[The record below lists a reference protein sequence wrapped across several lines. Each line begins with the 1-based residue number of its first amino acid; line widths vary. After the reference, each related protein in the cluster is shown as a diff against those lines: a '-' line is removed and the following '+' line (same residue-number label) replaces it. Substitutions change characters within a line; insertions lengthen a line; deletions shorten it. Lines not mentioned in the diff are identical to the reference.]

1 MSWLLNCEEFDSFE
15 FWISWVCSFLRS
27 LSELVIKSERPLIQ
41 TLTQNVITHHDW
53 RKKMILDFCHLLN
66 CSNFCFLCFL
76 WICTMIWFYSSLPKG
91 KKNVWHVWLLESCV
105 LMVLPSVQ
113 CFWEIIQLLAMCV
126 LLIRRFH
133 SCECYWPWG
142 LLYTGSCSMWQLFL
156 YIRLAIETRTPLPL
170 PTLYILL
177 MVEKARRILGVVS
190 ARLWLASVITLDTL
204 IMFICLTLITKVTAL
219 REM

>member
-1 MSWLLNCEEFDSFE
+1 MF
-15 FWISWVCSFLRS
+15 
-27 LSELVIKSERPLIQ
+27 
-41 TLTQNVITHHDW
+41 THHDW
-53 RKKMILDFCHLLN
+53 RKKMILDFCRLLN
-66 CSNFCFLCFL
+66 CSNCLLCFL

-126 LLIRRFH
+126 LLIWRFH

-156 YIRLAIETRTPLPL
+156 YIRLAIETRTSLPL

>member
-1 MSWLLNCEEFDSFE
+1 MHAAFFFIPFSDREWKTVNPDSD
-15 FWISWVCSFLRS
+15 SKCNHPS
-27 LSELVIKSERPLIQ
+27 
-41 TLTQNVITHHDW
+41 W
-53 RKKMILDFCHLLN
+53 RKKMILDFCRLLN
-66 CSNFCFLCFL
+66 CSNCLLRFL
-76 WICTMIWFYSSLPKG
+76 WICTMIWYFSSLPKG
-91 KKNVWHVWLLESCV
+91 REKKPVWHVWLLESCV

-126 LLIRRFH
+126 LLIWRFH

>member
-1 MSWLLNCEEFDSFE
+1 MF
-15 FWISWVCSFLRS
+15 
-27 LSELVIKSERPLIQ
+27 
-41 TLTQNVITHHDW
+41 THHDW
-53 RKKMILDFCHLLN
+53 KKKIILDFCRLLN
-66 CSNFCFLCFL
+66 CSNCLLRFL

-126 LLIRRFH
+126 LLIWRFH

-177 MVEKARRILGVVS
+177 MVEKARRIWGVVS

>member
-1 MSWLLNCEEFDSFE
+1 MHAAFFFIPFSDREWKTVNPDSD
-15 FWISWVCSFLRS
+15 SKCNHPS
-27 LSELVIKSERPLIQ
+27 
-41 TLTQNVITHHDW
+41 W
-53 RKKMILDFCHLLN
+53 RKKMILDFCRLLN
-66 CSNFCFLCFL
+66 CSNCLLRFL

-91 KKNVWHVWLLESCV
+91 KKKHVWHVWLLESCV

-126 LLIRRFH
+126 LLIWRFH

-170 PTLYILL
+170 PTLYIFADGR
-177 MVEKARRILGVVS
+177 EGQENCGSWVS
-190 ARLWLASVITLDTL
+190 LSL
-204 IMFICLTLITKVTAL
+204 ISQCDNPGYFNYVYLSNTDYKGYGIERNVTWKMFIP
-219 REM
+219 

>member
-1 MSWLLNCEEFDSFE
+1 MDQLSMHAAFFFIPFSDREWKTVNPDSD
-15 FWISWVCSFLRS
+15 SKCNHPS
-27 LSELVIKSERPLIQ
+27 
-41 TLTQNVITHHDW
+41 W
-53 RKKMILDFCHLLN
+53 RKKMILDFCRLLN
-66 CSNFCFLCFL
+66 CSNCLLRFL

-126 LLIRRFH
+126 LLIWRFH

-156 YIRLAIETRTPLPL
+156 YIRLAIETRTSLPL

-190 ARLWLASVITLDTL
+190 ACLWLASVITLDTL

>member
-1 MSWLLNCEEFDSFE
+1 MAPELRRIWFIWIS
-15 FWISWVCSFLRS
+15 WISWVCMQLSSFFIRFS
-27 LSELVIKSERPLIQ
+27 DQEWKTVNPDSDSKCSPIMIEEKKWYWISVVFLIVPTAFFVFFGSAQ
-41 TLTQNVITHHDW
+41 W
-53 RKKMILDFCHLLN
+53 YDFTAHCQ
-66 CSNFCFLCFL
+66 
-76 WICTMIWFYSSLPKG
+76 KE

-105 LMVLPSVQ
+105 LIVLPSVQ

-126 LLIRRFH
+126 LLIWRFH

>member
-1 MSWLLNCEEFDSFE
+1 MHAAFFFIPFSDREWKTVNPDSD
-15 FWISWVCSFLRS
+15 SKCNHPS
-27 LSELVIKSERPLIQ
+27 
-41 TLTQNVITHHDW
+41 W
-53 RKKMILDFCHLLN
+53 RKKMILDFCRLLN
-66 CSNFCFLCFL
+66 CSNCLLRFL

-126 LLIRRFH
+126 LLIWRFH

-156 YIRLAIETRTPLPL
+156 YIRLAIETRTSLPL

-177 MVEKARRILGVVS
+177 MVEKARRIVGV
-190 ARLWLASVITLDTL
+190 DQ
-204 IMFICLTLITKVTAL
+204 
-219 REM
+219 

>member
-1 MSWLLNCEEFDSFE
+1 MPPELRRIWFIWIS
-15 FWISWVCSFLRS
+15 WISWVCMQLSSFFIRFS
-27 LSELVIKSERPLIQ
+27 DQEWKTVNPDSDSKCSPIMIEE
-41 TLTQNVITHHDW
+41 
-53 RKKMILDFCHLLN
+53 KKMILDFCRLLN
-66 CSNFCFLCFL
+66 CSNCLLCFL
-76 WICTMIWFYSSLPKG
+76 WISAQWYDFTAHCQKE

-105 LMVLPSVQ
+105 LIVLPSVQ

-126 LLIRRFH
+126 LLIWRFH

>member
-1 MSWLLNCEEFDSFE
+1 MDQLSMHAAFFFIPFSDREWKTVNPDSD
-15 FWISWVCSFLRS
+15 SKCNHPS
-27 LSELVIKSERPLIQ
+27 
-41 TLTQNVITHHDW
+41 W
-53 RKKMILDFCHLLN
+53 RKKMILDFCRLLN
-66 CSNFCFLCFL
+66 CSNCLLRFL

-126 LLIRRFH
+126 LLIWRFH

-177 MVEKARRILGVVS
+177 MVEKARRIWGVVS

-204 IMFICLTLITKVTAL
+204 IMFICLTLITKVTA
-219 REM
+219 

>member
-1 MSWLLNCEEFDSFE
+1 MDQLSMHAAFFFIPFSDREWKTVNPDSDSKCSPIMIEEEKND
-15 FWISWVCSFLRS
+15 IGFLS
-27 LSELVIKSERPLIQ
+27 SS
-41 TLTQNVITHHDW
+41 
-53 RKKMILDFCHLLN
+53 LN
-66 CSNFCFLCFL
+66 CSNCLLCFL

-126 LLIRRFH
+126 LLIWRFH

-177 MVEKARRILGVVS
+177 MVEKARRIVGVES
-190 ARLWLASVITLDTL
+190 ACLWLASVITLGYFNYVYLSNTDYKGYG
-204 IMFICLTLITKVTAL
+204 IERNVAWKMFIP
-219 REM
+219 

>member
-1 MSWLLNCEEFDSFE
+1 MHAAFFFIPFSDREWKTVNPDSD
-15 FWISWVCSFLRS
+15 SKCNHPS
-27 LSELVIKSERPLIQ
+27 
-41 TLTQNVITHHDW
+41 W
-53 RKKMILDFCHLLN
+53 RKKMILDFCRLLN
-66 CSNFCFLCFL
+66 CSNCLLRFL

-91 KKNVWHVWLLESCV
+91 KKNVLHVWLLESCV

-126 LLIRRFH
+126 LLIWRFH
-133 SCECYWPWG
+133 SCESYWPWG

-156 YIRLAIETRTPLPL
+156 YIRLAIETRTSLPL

>member
-1 MSWLLNCEEFDSFE
+1 MDQLSMHAAFFFIPFSDREWKTVNPDSD
-15 FWISWVCSFLRS
+15 SKCNHPS
-27 LSELVIKSERPLIQ
+27 
-41 TLTQNVITHHDW
+41 W
-53 RKKMILDFCHLLN
+53 RKKMILDFCRLLN
-66 CSNFCFLCFL
+66 CSNCLLRFL

-126 LLIRRFH
+126 LLIWRFH

>member
-1 MSWLLNCEEFDSFE
+1 MF
-15 FWISWVCSFLRS
+15 
-27 LSELVIKSERPLIQ
+27 
-41 TLTQNVITHHDW
+41 THHDW
-53 RKKMILDFCHLLN
+53 RKKMILDFCRLLN
-66 CSNFCFLCFL
+66 CSNCLLRFL

-142 LLYTGSCSMWQLFL
+142 LLYTGSCSMWQLSL

-170 PTLYILL
+170 PTLYIFADGR
-177 MVEKARRILGVVS
+177 EGQENCGSWSVS
-190 ARLWLASVITLDTL
+190 SSL
-204 IMFICLTLITKVTAL
+204 ISQCDNPGYFNYVYLSNTDYKGYGIERNVAWKMFIP
-219 REM
+219 

>member
-1 MSWLLNCEEFDSFE
+1 MF
-15 FWISWVCSFLRS
+15 
-27 LSELVIKSERPLIQ
+27 
-41 TLTQNVITHHDW
+41 THHDW
-53 RKKMILDFCHLLN
+53 RKKMILDFCRLLN
-66 CSNFCFLCFL
+66 CSNCLLRFL

-126 LLIRRFH
+126 LLIWRFH

-204 IMFICLTLITKVTAL
+204 IMFICLTLITKVMAL

>member
-1 MSWLLNCEEFDSFE
+1 MPPELRRIWFIWILDQLSMQLSSFFIPFSDQEWKTVNPDSDSKCSPIMIEE
-15 FWISWVCSFLRS
+15 
-27 LSELVIKSERPLIQ
+27 
-41 TLTQNVITHHDW
+41 
-53 RKKMILDFCHLLN
+53 KKMLLDFCRLLN
-66 CSNFCFLCFL
+66 CSNCLLCFL

-113 CFWEIIQLLAMCV
+113 CFWEITQLLAMCV
-126 LLIRRFH
+126 LLIWRFH

>member
-1 MSWLLNCEEFDSFE
+1 MHAAFFFIPFSDREWKTVNPDSD
-15 FWISWVCSFLRS
+15 SKCNHPS
-27 LSELVIKSERPLIQ
+27 
-41 TLTQNVITHHDW
+41 W
-53 RKKMILDFCHLLN
+53 RKKMILDFCRLLN
-66 CSNFCFLCFL
+66 CSNCLLRFL

-126 LLIRRFH
+126 LLIWRFH

-156 YIRLAIETRTPLPL
+156 YIRLAIETRTPFPL

>member
-1 MSWLLNCEEFDSFE
+1 MDQLSMHAAFFFIPFSDREWKTVNPDSD
-15 FWISWVCSFLRS
+15 SKCNHPS
-27 LSELVIKSERPLIQ
+27 
-41 TLTQNVITHHDW
+41 W
-53 RKKMILDFCHLLN
+53 RKKMILDFCRLLN
-66 CSNFCFLCFL
+66 CSNCLLRFL

-91 KKNVWHVWLLESCV
+91 KKNVWHVWLLEFCV

-126 LLIRRFH
+126 LLIWRFH

>member
-1 MSWLLNCEEFDSFE
+1 MF
-15 FWISWVCSFLRS
+15 
-27 LSELVIKSERPLIQ
+27 
-41 TLTQNVITHHDW
+41 THHDW
-53 RKKMILDFCHLLN
+53 RKKMILDFCRLLN
-66 CSNFCFLCFL
+66 CSNCLLLFL

-91 KKNVWHVWLLESCV
+91 KKNVWHVWLLEFCV

-113 CFWEIIQLLAMCV
+113 CFCEIIQLLAMCV
-126 LLIRRFH
+126 LLIWRFH

>member
-1 MSWLLNCEEFDSFE
+1 
-15 FWISWVCSFLRS
+15 
-27 LSELVIKSERPLIQ
+27 
-41 TLTQNVITHHDW
+41 
-53 RKKMILDFCHLLN
+53 MILDFCCLLN
-66 CSNFCFLCFL
+66 CSNCLLCFL
-76 WICTMIWFYSSLPKG
+76 WISAQWYDFTAHCQKE

-105 LMVLPSVQ
+105 LIVLPSVQ

-126 LLIRRFH
+126 LLIWRFH

-156 YIRLAIETRTPLPL
+156 YIRLSAIETRTPLPL

>member
-1 MSWLLNCEEFDSFE
+1 MHAAFFFIPFSDREWKTVNPDSD
-15 FWISWVCSFLRS
+15 SKCNHPS
-27 LSELVIKSERPLIQ
+27 
-41 TLTQNVITHHDW
+41 W
-53 RKKMILDFCHLLN
+53 RKKMILDFCRLLN
-66 CSNFCFLCFL
+66 CSNCLLRFL

-91 KKNVWHVWLLESCV
+91 KKNIWHVWLLESCV

-126 LLIRRFH
+126 LLIWRFH

>member
-1 MSWLLNCEEFDSFE
+1 MDQLSMHAAFFFIPFSDREWKTVNPDSD
-15 FWISWVCSFLRS
+15 SKCNHPS
-27 LSELVIKSERPLIQ
+27 
-41 TLTQNVITHHDW
+41 W
-53 RKKMILDFCHLLN
+53 RKKMILDFCRLLN
-66 CSNFCFLCFL
+66 CSNCLLRFL

>member
-1 MSWLLNCEEFDSFE
+1 MDQLSMHAAFFFIPFSDREWKTVNPDSD
-15 FWISWVCSFLRS
+15 SKCNHPS
-27 LSELVIKSERPLIQ
+27 
-41 TLTQNVITHHDW
+41 W
-53 RKKMILDFCHLLN
+53 RKKMILDFCRLLN
-66 CSNFCFLCFL
+66 CSNCLLRFL

-126 LLIRRFH
+126 LLIWRFH

-170 PTLYILL
+170 PNSIYFCWWSRRP
-177 MVEKARRILGVVS
+177 ARRIVGV
-190 ARLWLASVITLDTL
+190 DQ
-204 IMFICLTLITKVTAL
+204 
-219 REM
+219 

>member
-1 MSWLLNCEEFDSFE
+1 MF
-15 FWISWVCSFLRS
+15 
-27 LSELVIKSERPLIQ
+27 
-41 TLTQNVITHHDW
+41 THHDW
-53 RKKMILDFCHLLN
+53 RKKMILDFCRLLN
-66 CSNFCFLCFL
+66 CSNCLLCFL

-126 LLIRRFH
+126 LLIWRFH

>member
-1 MSWLLNCEEFDSFE
+1 MPPELRRIWFIWIS
-15 FWISWVCSFLRS
+15 WISWVCMQLSS
-27 LSELVIKSERPLIQ
+27 LSHLVTESERLLIQ

-53 RKKMILDFCHLLN
+53 RKKMILDFCRLLN
-66 CSNFCFLCFL
+66 CSNCLLRFL

-126 LLIRRFH
+126 LLIWRFH